1 MPRASRMPWPED
13 ALALRSLPRPLH
25 RGIFWPTVLVASAGL
40 TACAPSLDWREV
52 RVGAAESVA
61 LFPCKPAAHARELP
75 LAGQQVKLTLHA
87 CQAGDATWGLAWA
100 DVGDPA
106 RVADAL
112 QALQE
117 GVRANLS
124 GARAQARPHSVK
136 GQTPHPSSGRWSLE
150 GRFPD
155 GKPVTGQVAVFS
167 RGTFVFQATAL
178 GVVEGSEAAD
188 TYFGA
193 LRFGP

>member
-1 MPRASRMPWPED
+1 MCWPDGARGLHRLGRALCATGLWA
-13 ALALRSLPRPLH
+13 ALA
-25 RGIFWPTVLVASAGL
+25 
-40 TACAPSLDWREV
+40 ACAPALDWREV

-61 LFPCKPAAHARELP
+61 LFPCKPAAHARELS

-106 RVADAL
+106 RVAAAL

-117 GVRANLS
+117 AARVNL
-124 GARAQARPHSVK
+124 GDAKAQAQPLSVR
-136 GQTPHPSSGRWSLE
+136 GQTPHPGSGRWSLE

-155 GKPVTGQVAVFS
+155 GKPVAGQVAVFS
-167 RGTFVFQATAL
+167 RGTVVFQATVL
-178 GVVEGSEAAD
+178 GVPQASEAAD
-188 TYFGA
+188 SYFSA